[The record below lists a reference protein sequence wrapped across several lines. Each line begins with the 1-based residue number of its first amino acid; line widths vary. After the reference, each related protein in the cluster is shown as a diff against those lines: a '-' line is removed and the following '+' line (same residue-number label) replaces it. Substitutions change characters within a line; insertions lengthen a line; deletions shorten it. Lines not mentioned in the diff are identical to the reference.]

1 MNIDELLK
9 NPTLINNLSISDKT
23 NLYFKLVSIK
33 TDLTNKIAEQ
43 KAKKELLEKQKA
55 EIQQS
60 LFEMANV
67 DDMDKLVNYTKQL
80 QEEFNTLLQ
89 QEALNIADLK
99 NKLSI

>member
-1 MNIDELLK
+1 MNIDEILK

>member
-1 MNIDELLK
+1 MNIDEILK

-23 NLYFKLVSIK
+23 NLYFKLVAIK

>member
-1 MNIDELLK
+1 MNIDEILK
-9 NPTLINNLSISDKT
+9 NPTLINDLSISDKT

-55 EIQQS
+55 EIQQT
-60 LFEMANV
+60 LFDMANV
-67 DDMDKLVNYTKQL
+67 DDMDKLVNYVKQL

-89 QEALNIADLK
+89 QEALNISDLK